1 MPVHAH
7 RLSTDYAVLQLRD
20 GCQPGMPYDGKINQK
35 ITKKTEIYTMMGLC
49 YDIMNLSYG
58 PLSTIIYCV
67 YF

>member
-20 GCQPGMPYDGKINQK
+20 GCQPEMPDDGKINQE
-35 ITKKTEIYTMMGLC
+35 ISKKPKIYTMMGLC

-67 YF
+67 IF